1 MRGAAF
7 VSTGIAYA
15 LGWPSRHSRGLTF
28 PSAAKLTRVQDSGWS
43 NGPAPTGDE
52 ATGDGLTVI
61 TVGMNDGV
69 GTGLEVTVGVNDA
82 GEGLNIWGGVLD
94 EPVQAASSTLA
105 RMLGTITN
113 TPEIRTVRV

>member
-1 MRGAAF
+1 MRGAAS

-15 LGWPSRHSRGLTF
+15 LGWPSLHNRGLTS
-28 PSAAKLTRVQDSGWS
+28 PSAAKLTRSQDSGWS
-43 NGPAPTGDE
+43 NGPAPAGDE
-52 ATGDGLTVI
+52 ATGDGLTAI

-69 GTGLEVTVGVNDA
+69 GTGLEVITGVNDA
-82 GEGLNIWGGVLD
+82 GDGLNDSGMLD
-94 EPVQAASSTLA
+94 ELVQAASSMLA